1 MMWTRSL
8 IGAAVALALAG
19 PAAAQTAPSAP
30 GSSQTKPAAPP
41 PATSAASF
49 LTAQLHN
56 QKITGE
62 LIGMSVANSQG
73 ETVGRIVNLVLD
85 QDHRVVGAVMS
96 VGGFLGLGGKS
107 VAVPW
112 KAVRIEKKNS
122 KGVAVLDMTS
132 EELANAPEFK
142 TLAQIRAEQEAQAQ
156 RAQQERKQRTLPPPT
171 RGGGTNQ

>member
-19 PAAAQTAPSAP
+19 PAAAQMAPSSP
-30 GSSQTKPAAPP
+30 GATQTKPATPP
-41 PATSAASF
+41 TTMPAASF
-49 LTAQLHN
+49 MAVQLHN

-62 LIGMSVANSQG
+62 LIGLPVANSQG
-73 ETVGRIVNLVLD
+73 DTIGRIAHLILD
-85 QDHRVVGAVMS
+85 QDHRVVGTVLS
-96 VGGFLGLGGKS
+96 IGGFLGLGSKS

-112 KAVRIEKKNS
+112 KSVQIEQRNGKD
-122 KGVAVLDMTS
+122 VAVLDMTS

-142 TLAQIRAEQEAQAQ
+142 TLAQIRAEQEAQVQ

-171 RGGGTNQ
+171 RGGGPAQ

>member
-19 PAAAQTAPSAP
+19 PAAAQTAPPAP
-30 GSSQTKPAAPP
+30 GATQTKPATPP
-41 PATSAASF
+41 KTMPAASF
-49 LTAQLHN
+49 MTSQLHS
-56 QKITGE
+56 QKLAGE

-73 ETVGRIVNLVLD
+73 QTIGRIANLILD
-85 QDHRVVGAVMS
+85 QDHRVVGTVLS

-112 KAVRIEKKNS
+112 KSVQIEQRNGKD
-122 KGVAVLDMTS
+122 VAVLDMTS

-171 RGGGTNQ
+171 RGGGTTQ

>member
-8 IGAAVALALAG
+8 IGAAVALALAS
-19 PAAAQTAPSAP
+19 PAAAQMAPPAP
-30 GSSQTKPAAPP
+30 GASGTKPAAPTTMP
-41 PATSAASF
+41 AASF
-49 LTAQLHN
+49 MTAQLHN

-62 LIGMSVANSQG
+62 LIGLSVANSQG
-73 ETVGRIVNLVLD
+73 ETIGRIAHLILD
-85 QDHRVVGAVMS
+85 QDHRVVGTVLS

-112 KAVRIEKKNS
+112 KSVQLEKRNGKD
-122 KGVAVLDMTS
+122 VAVLDMTS

-142 TLAQIRAEQEAQAQ
+142 TLAQIRAEQEAQVQ

-171 RGGGTNQ
+171 RGGGTAQ